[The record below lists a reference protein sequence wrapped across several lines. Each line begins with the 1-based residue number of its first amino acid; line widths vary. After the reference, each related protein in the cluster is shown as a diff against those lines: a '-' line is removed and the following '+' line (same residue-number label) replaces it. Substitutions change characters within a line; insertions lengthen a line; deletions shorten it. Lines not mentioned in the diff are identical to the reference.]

1 MAVSVAGKPC
11 GASAV
16 TLAQPDAAGVLRT
29 VTNIDHGSFFDPGLG
44 YDVHTKELAPGTYHV
59 VQYAC
64 RAPSAV
70 AASSDSRFTGVL
82 LTEAIAW
89 ESSFGH
95 FTVAAGETVVAGQVN
110 LEIAGLKVGPRGG
123 VQARYK
129 PVVTPFSQ
137 DQQQTAAK
145 TFPAEIA
152 KASARLLSPGLK
164 NEGLLSVPGCDPAR
178 RPANAE
184 EAKAW
189 ELLCARS

>member
-1 MAVSVAGKPC
+1 MAVYVAGKPC

-29 VTNIDHGSFFDPGLG
+29 VTNIDHGSFFDPGLA

-64 RAPSAV
+64 RAASAV

-89 ESSFGH
+89 ESSFGQ
-95 FTVAAGETVVAGQVN
+95 FTVAAGETVVAGQVK

-137 DQQQTAAK
+137 DQMQTATKA
-145 TFPAEIA
+145 FPAEIA
-152 KASARLLSPGLK
+152 KASVRLLSPGLK
-164 NEGLLSVPGCDPAR
+164 SEGLLSVPGCDPGR
-178 RPANAE
+178 RPPDPE
-184 EAKAW
+184 QAKGW
-189 ELLCARS
+189 ELLCART